1 MHFSMA
7 LVIILMGA
15 VHNLLLQYMTTNVER
30 CIHTQKFDKKSL
42 SVEAAAARFNKGAV
56 ARVFRSPVT
65 PTHLPCASIIGEQ
78 HEKEDGRNWDKAQL
92 LELQLSMA
100 SSPASEQ
107 SHWQAPAVA
116 AAWYPN
122 CFHSGGRNPKRF
134 FPAP

>member
-15 VHNLLLQYMTTNVER
+15 VHQLLLQYMTTNSEK
-30 CIHTQKFDKKSL
+30 CIRTHKFDKKSL
-42 SVEAAAARFNKGAV
+42 SVQVAAGRFNKGGV
-56 ARVFRSPVT
+56 ARVLRSPVT
-65 PTHLPCASIIGEQ
+65 LTHLPCASILEEQ
-78 HEKEDGRNWDKAQL
+78 HEKEDGRKWDKAQL
-92 LELQLSMA
+92 VELQLSMA
-100 SSPASEQ
+100 SSPAPEQ

-122 CFHSGGRNPKRF
+122 WFHSGGRNPKRF